1 MFSLSLIQFGVAGD
15 PIKYKTLSS
24 SCFHSHTPLKLL
36 KMHCMCTLPAAMSL
50 RIYIMQKAR
59 SHSMLARSSMEDAA
73 LLPPATQPSSAVICQ
88 ATLCSSLNSI
98 NSYID
103 LQDVLVIL
111 ITTGLLCFPL
121 SRFVQQANH
130 MQAVPLMP
138 GDVVQSIQGAGTKLS
153 TGLFG
158 GWAVLQDDPT
168 KQVQLRGH
176 DDEVT
181 AFAMCPNG
189 SMLATGQK
197 GKNSDVVIWDT
208 QQLSQKF
215 RFQEHDIEVC
225 ALGFSA
231 DNKLLA
237 SVGNE
242 R

>member
-1 MFSLSLIQFGVAGD
+1 
-15 PIKYKTLSS
+15 
-24 SCFHSHTPLKLL
+24 
-36 KMHCMCTLPAAMSL
+36 
-50 RIYIMQKAR
+50 MQYYYLQQLNL
-59 SHSMLARSSMEDAA
+59 H
-73 LLPPATQPSSAVICQ
+73 SAVIVRQ
-88 ATLCSSLNSI
+88 PTLSCSSCNSI
-98 NSYID
+98 NLCID
-103 LQDVLVIL
+103 LQDVLVIQ
-111 ITTGLLCFPL
+111 ITTGLLCFL
-121 SRFVQQANH
+121 SRFGQQANH
-130 MQAVPLMP
+130 MQRVCLEVP
-138 GDVVQSIQGAGTKLS
+138 GGAVQSILGAGASLS

-231 DNKLLA
+231 DSKLLA